1 MVHLVNSRNKNL
13 HGNVMDSMFRER
25 KRVFIDILKWEIGSV
40 NGMEIDEFDD
50 EFAEYLIVSDIE
62 TKAHMGSVRL
72 LRTDRPHILGNLFP
86 QLCDMPIPTGPA
98 IREITRLCLS
108 PGLRATER
116 LQVRNRLATA
126 LVEYALLTDITSYTG
141 VAELGWLNQ
150 ILALGWR
157 CDPLGIPKPIGK
169 SLLGA
174 LQIHVGTDT
183 INLLRKAGTYASS
196 ELKLG
201 HPPLAA

>member
-1 MVHLVNSRNKNL
+1 MVHLVNSGNKTQN
-13 HGNVMDSMFRER
+13 GYVMDSMFRER
-25 KRVFIDILKWEIGSV
+25 KKVFIDILKWEIVSV
-40 NGMEIDEFDD
+40 DGKEIDQFDD
-50 EFAEYLIVSDIE
+50 DFAEYLIVYDSK
-62 TKAHMGSVRL
+62 TKIHMGSVRL

-86 QLCDMPIPTGPA
+86 QLCDMPIPTGPD

-108 PGLRATER
+108 PRLCASER

-126 LVEYALLTDITSYTG
+126 LVEYALLTGITSYTG

-174 LQIHVGTDT
+174 LQIHVATDT

-201 HPPLAA
+201 HRPLVA